1 MRTVGVE
8 EELLVVGRVDR
19 RPTASGQSVV
29 DGVLEN
35 AALFESEFKQ
45 EQAELGSDPTE
56 SIETL
61 GAQLHELRVHLMES
75 AHRSAAEVVAI
86 ATSPFK
92 IRPTAT
98 KGERYARM
106 TEEFGLLARQQL
118 TCGQHVHVSVES
130 PDEAIGVL
138 DRIRPWL
145 HVLAAISS
153 NSPFWQGQDSGY
165 ASYRTV
171 MWGLWPTAG
180 PTDAF
185 GSLAGYRRLVDEL
198 LASGAAMDEGMLY
211 FDARPSARYPTLE
224 IRVAD
229 VCTDVADAQLIAALA
244 RALVDRGARDW
255 RNGAP
260 APEVRVAL
268 LRAAAWRASR
278 SGLSGDLVD
287 TIGTCARPAWEVVD
301 QMVRWVGD
309 ELGANG
315 DLALVT
321 DALARLRESGT
332 GADWQRRAY
341 ARRNSLADVVAD
353 SVRRTVGEGSAG

>member
-19 RPTASGQSVV
+19 RPAASGQSVV
-29 DGVLEN
+29 DGVLTN
-35 AALFESEFKQ
+35 TKLFESEFKQ
-45 EQAELGSDPTE
+45 EQAELGSDPTT
-56 SIETL
+56 SIEAL
-61 GAQLHELRVHLMES
+61 GEQLHTLRVHLMES

-92 IRPTAT
+92 IRPTPS

-118 TCGQHVHVSVES
+118 TCGQHVHVSIES

-138 DRIRPWL
+138 DRVRPWL

-185 GSLAGYRRLVDEL
+185 GSVEGYRAQVDQL

-211 FDARPSARYPTLE
+211 FDARPSAKYPTLE

-229 VCTDVADAQLIAALA
+229 VCTDVSDAQLIAALA
-244 RALVDRGARDW
+244 RALVDRAARDW

-260 APEVRVAL
+260 APQVSVAM

-278 SGLSGDLVD
+278 SGLGGQLVD
-287 TIGTCARPAWEVVD
+287 TLAAKARPAWEVVD
-301 QMVRWVGD
+301 LLVHWVGD

-315 DLALVT
+315 DLPLVS
-321 DALARLRESGT
+321 DAFQRLRSSGT
-332 GADWQRRAY
+332 GADWQRRSFMH
-341 ARRNSLADVVAD
+341 RKSLVDVVAEAA
-353 SVRRTVGEGSAG
+353 RRTVGESVEA

>member
-19 RPTASGQSVV
+19 RPTASAQSVV

-61 GAQLHELRVHLMES
+61 GAQLLELRVHLMES
-75 AHRSAAEVVAI
+75 ARRSAAEVVAI

-244 RALVDRGARDW
+244 RALGGSGCAGLAQRCSRARGA
-255 RNGAP
+255 G
-260 APEVRVAL
+260 
-268 LRAAAWRASR
+268 RAAAGRRVAGVPIGVSPATWSTPSGPAPGRRGR
-278 SGLSGDLVD
+278 SW
-287 TIGTCARPAWEVVD
+287 T
-301 QMVRWVGD
+301 RWC
-309 ELGANG
+309 
-315 DLALVT
+315 T
-321 DALARLRESGT
+321 
-332 GADWQRRAY
+332 
-341 ARRNSLADVVAD
+341 
-353 SVRRTVGEGSAG
+353 GSATSWAPTAIWPW